1 MEKWLPKVP
10 EPPQGVE
17 IVTDRWGEAGVIV
30 VVPKLVDPV
39 PADSRTTPVMT
50 AHKVWDNDHDH
61 GQVGRGRGNSGSPQA
76 RGSCPGRQ
84 QES

>member
-50 AHKVWDNDHDH
+50 AHGVRLDLPPALTYTL
-61 GQVGRGRGNSGSPQA
+61 GIG
-76 RGSCPGRQ
+76 
-84 QES
+84 